1 MKGGWW
7 SAPGLRLRGR
17 LLILTGIVMM
27 LAALA
32 AGLAGHGLAGFALMA
47 AAFAVARLLARP
59 WLLGKPADLSR
70 DLAGQVALVL
80 VLFWL
85 GVGIG
90 AATGWH
96 PALPLWLP
104 APIALAAG
112 GLARLIWR
120 PMPPEMDGFLDEAT
134 ETLTRMAA
142 DFSADTAGD
151 TEQTRHTIADLC
163 AALDALPQTGV
174 SHYDLVDVLLEGMG
188 RIPVPDFI
196 DTLHGRATGG
206 AERDLRALVIGLTD
220 PWVAERAL
228 GQREL
233 NASFEV
239 IVTSGNAAALS
250 AWAMGAGALLD
261 AVPHAAI
268 DMPPADRLLFVAQS
282 QDAALRKL
290 LAELAA
296 RLETF
301 NRETEA

>member
-1 MKGGWW
+1 MRGWW
-7 SAPGLRLRGR
+7 SSASGLRLRGG
-17 LLILTGIVMM
+17 LLVATGIAMM
-27 LAALA
+27 LAALS
-32 AGLAGHGLAGFALMA
+32 AGLAGHGLAGFVLMA
-47 AAFAVARLLARP
+47 LAFMAARLLARP
-59 WLLGKPADLSR
+59 WLLARPAALSR

-90 AATGWH
+90 ALTGWH

-104 APIALAAG
+104 VATALVAG

-120 PMPPEMDGFLDEAT
+120 PMPPEMDGFLDEAA

-151 TEQTRHTIADLC
+151 TEQTRHAIADLN
-163 AALDALPQTGV
+163 AALDALPEQDAP
-174 SHYDLVDVLLEGMG
+174 HYDLVDVLLEGMG

-206 AERDLRALVIGLTD
+206 VERDLRALVIGLTD
-220 PWVAERAL
+220 PWDAERAL
-228 GQREL
+228 GQRDL

-239 IVTSGNAAALS
+239 IVTSGNAAALT

-261 AVPHAAI
+261 AVPLAAI
-268 DMPPADRLLFVAQS
+268 DMPPADRVLFVAQS

-290 LAELAA
+290 LTEFAA
-296 RLETF
+296 RLEIF